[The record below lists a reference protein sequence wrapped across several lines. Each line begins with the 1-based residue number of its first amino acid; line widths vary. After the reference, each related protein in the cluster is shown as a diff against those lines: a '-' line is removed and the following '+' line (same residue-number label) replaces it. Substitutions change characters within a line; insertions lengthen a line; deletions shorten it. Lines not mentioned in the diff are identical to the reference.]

1 MLRQRIALPAWVQVV
16 GRDVNCE
23 PRSVAPFQDPVI
35 RRGSVWKPARESV
48 SFLQE

>member
-16 GRDVNCE
+16 GRDAICE

-35 RRGSVWKPARESV
+35 RRGSVWKPGRESV